1 MIVTHSPF
9 VLSDIPTSNILAL
22 EDGMQSKT
30 ELQTF
35 GANIYDMLNTSF
47 FLHNSTIGDFAQWLI
62 GRIILIL
69 RVYENP
75 QYGINM
81 LNGGNEKNE
90 VDEEFMDKYLVAQ
103 ENSKSW
109 NMETIKHDYP
119 QDYIGY
125 LIDMIDEPL
134 AKMALLRKYYE
145 IFGEKELAL
154 KAQINEHRR
163 AIAALEAKLKD
174 NQ

>member
-1 MIVTHSPF
+1 MANEIPVYMITGF
-9 VLSDIPTSNILAL
+9 LEGGKTSFLKFTLQQDYFN
-22 EDGMQSKT
+22 DGSKT
-30 ELQTF
+30 L
-35 GANIYDMLNTSF
+35 
-47 FLHNSTIGDFAQWLI
+47 
-62 GRIILIL
+62 LIL
-69 RVYENP
+69 CEEGETELD
-75 QYGINM
+75 Q
-81 LNGGNEKNE
+81 
-90 VDEEFMDKYLVAQ
+90 EFMDKYLVAQ

-109 NMETIKHDYP
+109 NMEIIKHDYP

-145 IFGEKELAL
+145 IFGEKKLAL